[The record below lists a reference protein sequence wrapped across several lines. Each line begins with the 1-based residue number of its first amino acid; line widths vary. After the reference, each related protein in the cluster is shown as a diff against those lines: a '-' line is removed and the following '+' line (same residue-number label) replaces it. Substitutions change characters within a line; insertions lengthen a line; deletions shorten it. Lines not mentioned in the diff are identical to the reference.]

1 MTNDQQVGRA
11 MSDLRGCTHDVHL
24 SNSVKEA
31 VMSEARSRYDASS
44 QEGAPSQLFDA
55 TTAPRSLSRRTFVRV
70 GTAAAA
76 VGAVFLGLSII
87 GQPASQDRPAG
98 QNQPT
103 APLNSNSFVLT
114 AYADAIQE
122 GDAAL
127 LATDDFAILGGG
139 WSEGDNGLFQT
150 GHAFNLSC
158 TGNGIRS
165 VVYSLEGDLARVG
178 REFPASDTST
188 GVPTACVFFEP
199 DAVILDDSDN
209 QGGIHRGSATSFE
222 AEPAS
227 NFAGSAGSSPDSAGA
242 QVCTQAGLIVRLI
255 APSDLSAALKDVT
268 EKGNVL
274 SNDYSNIDNYRA
286 YLEAGDHVTQTAE
299 ALYAE
304 AVAQTTLVVEAT
316 FEDGSTQTQR
326 YHLAPIDDLAAVYG
340 AYLADCTDAAVQL
353 RASGHEDDTESPE
366 RAQYEAT
373 FSARPRLY
381 AIARE
386 E

>member
-1 MTNDQQVGRA
+1 M
-11 MSDLRGCTHDVHL
+11 
-24 SNSVKEA
+24 
-31 VMSEARSRYDASS
+31 
-44 QEGAPSQLFDA
+44 
-55 TTAPRSLSRRTFVRV
+55 
-70 GTAAAA
+70 
-76 VGAVFLGLSII
+76 
-87 GQPASQDRPAG
+87 
-98 QNQPT
+98 
-103 APLNSNSFVLT
+103 
-114 AYADAIQE
+114 
-122 GDAAL
+122 
-127 LATDDFAILGGG
+127 
-139 WSEGDNGLFQT
+139 
-150 GHAFNLSC
+150 
-158 TGNGIRS
+158 
-165 VVYSLEGDLARVG
+165 
-178 REFPASDTST
+178 
-188 GVPTACVFFEP
+188 
-199 DAVILDDSDN
+199 
-209 QGGIHRGSATSFE
+209 
-222 AEPAS
+222 
-227 NFAGSAGSSPDSAGA
+227 
-242 QVCTQAGLIVRLI
+242 RLI